1 MSELTPLIFEERQ
14 AFAAISVLTVASDG
28 EIKNEEIR
36 RMIIDLSEK
45 RLFHDM
51 TVEGLE
57 ELMNEIIRLVQER
70 GAEVVIE
77 AAKGGLDS
85 KLRETA
91 FSLGADLTLADG
103 KLAASEQAFLENL
116 GRTLEIDDQTAQKII
131 DVMRIKNR
139 DALVTYSPGE
149 PPSTAPSSDD

>member
-1 MSELTPLIFEERQ
+1 MSELPPLIFEERQ

-28 EIKNEEIR
+28 EINNEEIR

-51 TVEGLE
+51 AVDGLE
-57 ELMNEIIRLVQER
+57 ELMNEVIRLVQER

-77 AAKGGLDS
+77 AAKGGLDRG
-85 KLRETA
+85 LRETA

-103 KLAASEQAFLENL
+103 KLTAREQSFLENL
-116 GRTLEIDDQTAQKII
+116 GHTLEIDNETAQKII

-149 PPSTAPSSDD
+149 PPSIASSSDD